1 MKKEFLEIGKI
12 VGTHGIRGE
21 VRVELWCDSGEFF
34 SYFKKLY
41 LDSKGE
47 EKLVVKSRPH
57 KNIALMKIKDIE
69 NIDDVLPLVGKV
81 LYMDRNDCPLPDDV
95 YFVQDIIGCEVRNV
109 NDNTLY
115 GKVTDVLRTGA
126 NDVYQVEGDRGVVLI
141 PKIDDI
147 VKSVDVD
154 RELILIEPMEGLFN
168 ED

>member
-1 MKKEFLEIGKI
+1 MNKKELSKYYYLTLE
-12 VGTHGIRGE
+12 
-21 VRVELWCDSGEFF
+21 
-34 SYFKKLY
+34 
-41 LDSKGE
+41 
-47 EKLVVKSRPH
+47 
-57 KNIALMKIKDIE
+57 IKDIE

-126 NDVYQVEGDRGVVLI
+126 NDVYQVEGVRGVVLI